1 VRTFDV
7 EILVRFA
14 HCDAAGIVFF
24 PRYFEML
31 NQTVEDWFAGP
42 LGRSFKTMHID
53 EGVGVPTARFE
64 TDFHKPSRLEDL
76 LTFQLSVQA
85 LGRASAD
92 LLIRAS
98 CVGEARATFRQRIVF
113 VDLHAMRARPWP
125 DDLRARM
132 SAFLSETEPS

>member
-1 VRTFDV
+1 MSTFEV
-7 EILVRFA
+7 EIPVRFA

-31 NQTVEDWFAGP
+31 NHTVEDWFAGP
-42 LGRSFKTMHID
+42 LGRSFKAMHLD

-76 LTFQLSVQA
+76 LTFSLSVQA
-85 LGRASAD
+85 IGRASAD

-98 CVGEARATFRQRIVF
+98 CSGEARATFRQRIVF
-113 VDLHAMRARPWP
+113 VDLHAMRPQPWP

-132 SAFLSETEPS
+132 SAFLSPSEPS